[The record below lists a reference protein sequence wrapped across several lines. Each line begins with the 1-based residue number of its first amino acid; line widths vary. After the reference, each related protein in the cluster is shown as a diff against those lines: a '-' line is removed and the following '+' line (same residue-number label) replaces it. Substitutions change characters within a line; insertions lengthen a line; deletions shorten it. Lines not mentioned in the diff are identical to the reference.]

1 MKVSRLYKIK
11 VWVAVLYIFA
21 LSTMFYIY
29 ESIAQYKANGAY
41 IMVAATTIML
51 NVVNRSINC
60 PLCQGHFEL
69 V

>member
-29 ESIAQYKANGAY
+29 ESIAQYKANGA
-41 IMVAATTIML
+41 L
-51 NVVNRSINC
+51 WWQRQQ
-60 PLCQGHFEL
+60 LC
-69 V
+69 